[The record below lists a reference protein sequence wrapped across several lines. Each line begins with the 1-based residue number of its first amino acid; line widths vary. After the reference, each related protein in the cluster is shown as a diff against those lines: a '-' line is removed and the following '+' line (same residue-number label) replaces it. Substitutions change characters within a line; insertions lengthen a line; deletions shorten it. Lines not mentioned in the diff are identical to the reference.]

1 MGEIKFEKA
10 IQRLEKIVDDLEKG
24 EMDIDKSLEIFEEGI
39 KMSRVCSKKLNEAE
53 AKIEKLTKD
62 QKGELVT
69 ELFPVEDEN
78 DQLPWILVPPPEVS
92 PIVFCKKVSKKFMQ
106 SMLGMGNWIGN

>member
-24 EMDIDKSLEIFEEGI
+24 ELDIDKSLEVFEEGI

-53 AKIEKLTKD
+53 AKIEKLTQN

-69 ELFPVEDEN
+69 DLFPVEDE
-78 DQLPWILVPPPEVS
+78 DDA
-92 PIVFCKKVSKKFMQ
+92 KD
-106 SMLGMGNWIGN
+106 

>member
-62 QKGELVT
+62 KKGELVT

-78 DQLPWILVPPPEVS
+78 DQ
-92 PIVFCKKVSKKFMQ
+92 
-106 SMLGMGNWIGN
+106 

>member
-24 EMDIDKSLEIFEEGI
+24 ELDIDKSLEIFEEGI

-53 AKIEKLTKD
+53 AKIEKLTRD
-62 QKGELVT
+62 QKGELVS
-69 ELFPVEDEN
+69 ELFPVEDKN
-78 DQLPWILVPPPEVS
+78 DP
-92 PIVFCKKVSKKFMQ
+92 
-106 SMLGMGNWIGN
+106 

>member
-24 EMDIDKSLEIFEEGI
+24 EMDIDKSLEIFVEGI

-53 AKIEKLTKD
+53 AKIEKLTKG
-62 QKGELVT
+62 QKGELIT

-78 DQLPWILVPPPEVS
+78 DQ
-92 PIVFCKKVSKKFMQ
+92 
-106 SMLGMGNWIGN
+106 

>member
-1 MGEIKFEKA
+1 MSEIKFEKA

-78 DQLPWILVPPPEVS
+78 DQ
-92 PIVFCKKVSKKFMQ
+92 
-106 SMLGMGNWIGN
+106 

>member
-24 EMDIDKSLEIFEEGI
+24 ELDIDKSLEIFEEGI

-53 AKIEKLTKD
+53 AKIEKLTQN

-69 ELFPVEDEN
+69 DLFPVEDEG
-78 DQLPWILVPPPEVS
+78 DA
-92 PIVFCKKVSKKFMQ
+92 KD
-106 SMLGMGNWIGN
+106 

>member
-10 IQRLEKIVDDLEKG
+10 IQRLEKIVGDLEKG

-78 DQLPWILVPPPEVS
+78 DQ
-92 PIVFCKKVSKKFMQ
+92 
-106 SMLGMGNWIGN
+106 

>member
-1 MGEIKFEKA
+1 MGDIKFEKA

-24 EMDIDKSLEIFEEGI
+24 ELDIDKSLEIFEEGI

-53 AKIEKLTKD
+53 AKIEKLTRD

-69 ELFPVEDEN
+69 ELFPIEEEN
-78 DQLPWILVPPPEVS
+78 D
-92 PIVFCKKVSKKFMQ
+92 K
-106 SMLGMGNWIGN
+106 

>member
-24 EMDIDKSLEIFEEGI
+24 EMDIDKSLEVFEEGI

-69 ELFPVEDEN
+69 KLFPVEEEN
-78 DQLPWILVPPPEVS
+78 DQ
-92 PIVFCKKVSKKFMQ
+92 
-106 SMLGMGNWIGN
+106 

>member
-53 AKIEKLTKD
+53 AKIEKLTKG
-62 QKGELVT
+62 QKGGLVT
-69 ELFPVEDEN
+69 EVFPLVEEN
-78 DQLPWILVPPPEVS
+78 DQ
-92 PIVFCKKVSKKFMQ
+92 
-106 SMLGMGNWIGN
+106 

>member
-1 MGEIKFEKA
+1 
-10 IQRLEKIVDDLEKG
+10 
-24 EMDIDKSLEIFEEGI
+24 MDIDKSLEIFEEGI

-69 ELFPVEDEN
+69 ELFPVEEEN
-78 DQLPWILVPPPEVS
+78 DQ
-92 PIVFCKKVSKKFMQ
+92 
-106 SMLGMGNWIGN
+106 